1 MVTGDSGDQRKR
13 GKMGRRMSGRRRS
26 GRRREGREG
35 AELSPISAE
44 LRWSGNSGVKVE
56 VRLG

>member
-1 MVTGDSGDQRKR
+1 MNLGDQRKR
-13 GKMGRRMSGRRRS
+13 GKLVERRS

-44 LRWSGNSGVKVE
+44 LRWSGILWVRWGSGGGE
-56 VRLG
+56 VRVTKG

>member
-1 MVTGDSGDQRKR
+1 MES
-13 GKMGRRMSGRRRS
+13 RS

-44 LRWSGNSGVKVE
+44 LRWSEILWVRVGSGGGE
-56 VRLG
+56 VRVKKG